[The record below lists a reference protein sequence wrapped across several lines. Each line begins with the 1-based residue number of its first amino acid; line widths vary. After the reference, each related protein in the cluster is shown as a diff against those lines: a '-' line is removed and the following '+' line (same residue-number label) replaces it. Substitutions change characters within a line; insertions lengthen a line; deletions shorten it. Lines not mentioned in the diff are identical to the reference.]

1 MEWNALKSFMDEHN
15 NLEGTGGN
23 INKALNIMVISNQAN
38 IFHGKKSSD
47 WDYPEDL
54 RIKRFHCSGN
64 KENQV
69 LAAIHSHTL
78 AINITLKYYQEFYLS
93 LHCKGTYVG
102 VRVSKGMN
110 YTSRD
115 TFANGVRV
123 ILCVYV

>member
-1 MEWNALKSFMDEHN
+1 MEWNASKSFMNEHN
-15 NLEGTGGN
+15 NLEGICGN
-23 INKALNIMVISNQAN
+23 INKALNIMVISNEAN

-47 WDYPEDL
+47 WNYPEDL
-54 RIKRFHCSGN
+54 KIKRSHCSGN
-64 KENQV
+64 EENQA

-78 AINITLKYYQEFYLS
+78 AINITLKYYQEFYSS

-102 VRVSKGMN
+102 VRESKRID